1 MLIGVEPKVAI
12 SIGFCGAAKRSSV
25 RSRKGLNEMML
36 EPLTI
41 DCGGMKV
48 AHHARTV
55 GAESGVQR
63 ISVASHA
70 TAFALLSQ
78 NSNEDVCFGSGHAQ
92 PGISMNKHE

>member
-1 MLIGVEPKVAI
+1 M
-12 SIGFCGAAKRSSV
+12 
-25 RSRKGLNEMML
+25 NEMML